1 LRSLCQLA
9 AWFIAVIIVALHVVP
24 ATYRPVTAVSH
35 NFEHLAIFLA
45 LGMAFG
51 LGYPQRSRALAF
63 ALPLFCLAIEA
74 VQLGIPGRH
83 ARLPDFLINTGAAL
97 LGLWIA
103 IFVVGKVLARI
114 SPSRSKPE
122 DDGRA

>member
-1 LRSLCQLA
+1 M
-9 AWFIAVIIVALHVVP
+9 IIVALHVVP

-35 NFEHLAIFLA
+35 NLEHLAIFLA

-83 ARLPDFLINTGAAL
+83 ARLPDFLINTAAAI

-103 IFVVGKVLARI
+103 ILAE
-114 SPSRSKPE
+114 RSQKTLNFQRPVSQRQCG
-122 DDGRA
+122 DSGGIFF